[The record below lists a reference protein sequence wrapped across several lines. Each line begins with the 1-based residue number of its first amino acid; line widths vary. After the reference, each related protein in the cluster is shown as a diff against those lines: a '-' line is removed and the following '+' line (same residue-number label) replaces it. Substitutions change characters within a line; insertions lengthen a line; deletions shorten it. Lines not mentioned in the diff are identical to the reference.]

1 MKKRVLAV
9 SAVALGMFILTQG
22 VREGRDSYN
31 SGVNDSV
38 GFTMNSF
45 ELVSDD
51 SLVSLSLR
59 YPVVD
64 DRSESLTKILNDS
77 YEAIIFTLLFQGYR
91 EGALLEDQLR
101 NHFADLVADHAAL
114 NSSAPWSLCEEVNV
128 VHNRSGVLSTR
139 FSVEQYTGGAHGS
152 HSILYIS
159 TKYKN
164 GIEEITLS
172 ELFSP
177 EGRKEVRRLGEKQ
190 FRQVRNLPENAD
202 LEREGFWFK
211 NGVFTLTDNFAIV
224 PEGLAFHYNSYTIAP
239 YAMGE
244 TALLIPF
251 DSFAPFLEPKKSRYW
266 GL

>member
-1 MKKRVLAV
+1 MKKRILAV
-9 SAVALGMFILTQG
+9 SAVALGMFVLTQG
-22 VREGRDSYN
+22 VREGKVNDRP
-31 SGVNDSV
+31 GVNDTVS
-38 GFTMNSF
+38 FSMNSL

-51 SLVSLSLR
+51 SLVTLSLR
-59 YPVVD
+59 YPVVVEE
-64 DRSESLTKILNDS
+64 SESLMKLLNDS
-77 YEAIIFTLLFQGYR
+77 YEAVIFTLLFQGYR

-101 NHFADLVADHAAL
+101 NHFADLVADHAAT
-114 NSSAPWSLCEEVNV
+114 NSSAPWSLCEEVTV
-128 VHNRSGVLSTR
+128 VHNRSGVLSTQ

-159 TKYKN
+159 TRYEN

-177 EGRKEVRRLGEKQ
+177 ENRKKVRRLGEKH
-190 FRQVRNLPENAD
+190 FREVRNLAENAN

-211 NGVFTLTDNFAIV
+211 DGIFTLTDNFAIV

-244 TALLIPF
+244 TSLLIPF
-251 DSFAPFLEPKKSRYW
+251 DSFAPFLEPKASVYW
-266 GL
+266 GM